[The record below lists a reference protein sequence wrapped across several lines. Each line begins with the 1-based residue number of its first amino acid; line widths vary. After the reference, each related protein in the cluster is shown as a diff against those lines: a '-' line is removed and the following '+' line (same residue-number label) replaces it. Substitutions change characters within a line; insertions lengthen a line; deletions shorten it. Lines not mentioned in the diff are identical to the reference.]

1 MKTSIKNKKSREDW
15 IAEHKTKKLVLLKQ
29 SVEKQNELIDWQVY
43 EGKKYYKYR
52 SGLNGVITHIL
63 NAPNVP
69 KFLQKHNAWNICK
82 AYFTQILNEKD
93 FEKNGLTNLGV
104 LKITSVNKVNKTL
117 YNSIEKNYTDFIAK
131 NYG

>member
-15 IAEHKTKKLVLLKQ
+15 IAEHKTKKLALLKQ

-43 EGKKYYKYR
+43 EGKKYYKHR
-52 SGLNGVITHIL
+52 SGLNGVITH
-63 NAPNVP
+63 
-69 KFLQKHNAWNICK
+69 
-82 AYFTQILNEKD
+82 ILNEKD

-104 LKITSVNKVNKTL
+104 LKITSVDKVNKTL
-117 YNSIEKNYTDFIAK
+117 YNSIEKNYKDFIVK